1 LARIGLMAL
10 FPMCNINPDSR
21 QTPVMFESDLVY
33 ILIMSVIGV
42 TGGILSGKAMAHASI
57 ISPPHL
63 QDDTGNLMGTCL
75 VAGLLCGAA
84 SSFLVLA
91 LI

>member
-1 LARIGLMAL
+1 MK
-10 FPMCNINPDSR
+10 DSR

-42 TGGILSGKAMAHASI
+42 SGGILSGKAMAHASI

-63 QDDTGNLMGTCL
+63 QDDTGKLSN
-75 VAGLLCGAA
+75 AYW
-84 SSFLVLA
+84 
-91 LI
+91 

>member
-1 LARIGLMAL
+1 MK
-10 FPMCNINPDSR
+10 DSR

-42 TGGILSGKAMAHASI
+42 SGGILSGKAMAHASI

-63 QDDTGNLMGTCL
+63 QDDTGKLSNAYPKFNLYLGNLMGTCL